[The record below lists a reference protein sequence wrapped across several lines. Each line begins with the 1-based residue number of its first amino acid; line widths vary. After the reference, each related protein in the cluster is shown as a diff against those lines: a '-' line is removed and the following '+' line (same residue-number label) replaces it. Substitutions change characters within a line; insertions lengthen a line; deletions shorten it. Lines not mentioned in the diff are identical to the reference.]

1 MDNEVL
7 LKTIDNLP
15 PLSTTVVKLRDYI
28 DSAGADV
35 NMQEVVKIIQQ
46 DPLLTAEL
54 LRLANS
60 PFYGFSRE
68 ISTIQQVVS
77 LLGINNVKN
86 VAIANSI
93 KSTFKVDVSP
103 YGLNTQEFL
112 GNCIKET
119 NFISDWLS
127 EEDKKLSQMLVPCSM
142 LLRLGIIL
150 FSNSLRVLGKDKEF
164 LTTIKE
170 NHYYNIGMIEEEF
183 CGTDSLSFLGF
194 LLNHWKF
201 DEALIE
207 SISYINSPHAAHDS
221 AKKGSYALAIV
232 NCLFEPHQG
241 GSVFNTHKALDLIQ
255 EANEQGVKFAQS
267 NFLDKLPPAMVAN
280 LNKPLDD

>member
-15 PLSTTVVKLRDYI
+15 PLSATVAKLRDYI

-103 YGLNTQEFL
+103 YGL
-112 GNCIKET
+112 
-119 NFISDWLS
+119 DLS
-127 EEDKKLSQMLVPCSM
+127 
-142 LLRLGIIL
+142 
-150 FSNSLRVLGKDKEF
+150 
-164 LTTIKE
+164 
-170 NHYYNIGMIEEEF
+170 
-183 CGTDSLSFLGF
+183 
-194 LLNHWKF
+194 
-201 DEALIE
+201 LIH
-207 SISYINSPHAAHDS
+207 I
-221 AKKGSYALAIV
+221 
-232 NCLFEPHQG
+232 
-241 GSVFNTHKALDLIQ
+241 
-255 EANEQGVKFAQS
+255 
-267 NFLDKLPPAMVAN
+267 
-280 LNKPLDD
+280 

>member
-15 PLSTTVVKLRDYI
+15 PLSATVAKLRDYI

-103 YGLNTQEFL
+103 YGLDTQEFL

-127 EEDKKLSQMLVPCSM
+127 SEDKKLSQMLVPCSM

-164 LTTIKE
+164 LAALKE
-170 NHYYNIGMIEEEF
+170 NNFHNVSMIEDEF

-207 SISYINSPHAAHDS
+207 SISYINSPHSAHDS
-221 AKKGSYALAIV
+221 AKKGAYALAIT

-241 GSVFNTHKALDLIQ
+241 GSVFDMHRAKDLIQ
-255 EANEQGVKFAQS
+255 EANEQGIKFS
-267 NFLDKLPPAMVAN
+267 LNNFIDTLPPDMRAN
-280 LNKPLDD
+280 LDKPLDD